1 MSRWLPCSLMLPPI
15 AGGGGDDE
23 GGDCIAFEIGRV
35 AAVSVQRNLRGVRV
49 QLVRTASST
58 VTVAKVGSRA
68 KAQTENIGVALIF
81 RVTRSTMHLVFQLK
95 A

>member
-35 AAVSVQRNLRGVRV
+35 AAVSVQCNLRGVRV
-49 QLVRTASST
+49 QLVRAASST
-58 VTVAKVGSRA
+58 VTVAKVVG
-68 KAQTENIGVALIF
+68 
-81 RVTRSTMHLVFQLK
+81 LK
-95 A
+95 HRLKIWCCFDF